1 MATDDNQIK
10 AMEKESI
17 IFTGYQYGGKVS
29 FVQFDKHME
38 RYMRMKYVYDFLLLP
53 VKSNPMKINTGTYYT
68 VTGKYIP
75 SCIIY
80 SGEKKYSFPDRCER

>member
-1 MATDDNQIK
+1 MD
-10 AMEKESI
+10 
-17 IFTGYQYGGKVS
+17 YGQLDYSQAYLNANIDEICV
-29 FVQFDKHME
+29 
-38 RYMRMKYVYDFLLLP
+38 MRAPISVREYDLCDFLLLP